1 MKQIMLSCIMIIVT
15 CVVMLFSSPLTFGAT
30 NCHVMEYVDRSEV
43 ICIGDEK
50 AALESN
56 APANPS
62 RATIADYLAQNQTPA
77 GTTMTETAP
86 PAAKPAQPA
95 LPSGSTLHQTAAPP
109 AITDTA
115 ADHLAKRREL
125 ATRNT
130 RNLTNY
136 TSVSAPPGQ

>member
-1 MKQIMLSCIMIIVT
+1 MNQIILSCIMIIMA
-15 CVVMLFSSPLTFGAT
+15 CILMLFTSPLTFGAT

-50 AALESN
+50 AAPESN
-56 APANPS
+56 VPANPS
-62 RATIADYLAQNQTPA
+62 RATIADYLAQNQTPS

-86 PAAKPAQPA
+86 PAVKPAQPA
-95 LPSGSTLHQTAAPP
+95 LPSGAAPHQTAAPP
-109 AITDTA
+109 AKADTA

-136 TSVSAPPGQ
+136 TSVSTPPGQ